1 MRRHLLSIRR
11 ALSVK
16 STDGLVE
23 ELVRAADDR
32 NGIADQ
38 EKQKL
43 LERAIDAIRGLRD
56 QIHRWPGRHVIGAV
70 DGLAGTAALLKDGQC
85 PQSRA
90 KAALVDAADMIRDLL
105 SARESGIQPDV
116 DT

>member
-1 MRRHLLSIRR
+1 
-11 ALSVK
+11 VK
-16 STDGLVE
+16 STDDLVE
-23 ELVRAADDR
+23 ELLRAAEDR

-43 LERAIDAIRGLRD
+43 LERAIDAIRDLRD
-56 QIHRWPGRHVIGAV
+56 QIHRWPGRHVIDAV

-85 PQSRA
+85 PQNQA
-90 KAALVDAADMIRDLL
+90 EAALIDAADMIRDLL
-105 SARESGIQPDV
+105 TVRNSGIQPHV